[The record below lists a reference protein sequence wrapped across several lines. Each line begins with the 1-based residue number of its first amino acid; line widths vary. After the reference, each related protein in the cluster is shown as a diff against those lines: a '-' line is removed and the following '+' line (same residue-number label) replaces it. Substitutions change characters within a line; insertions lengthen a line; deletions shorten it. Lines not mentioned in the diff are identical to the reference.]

1 MVTEWRRAARN
12 GRPMSFALIALDD
25 LQPLEELFGS
35 RAATDYLRRVGEALA
50 VTLRNP
56 GDLMTR
62 FSIDRFAALLP
73 ETDEAGAAE
82 AAERMRAAVE
92 KLRLPGARES
102 GGRVTVSVGAAT
114 AHPAAAPSPTDLVT
128 QASRRLDEVVRLGGN
143 HSHVGLAPP
152 GQTAR
157 APVPRRLA
165 DHVAGSLFIV
175 DDDPT
180 SVEVLSELATRAGYE
195 VQVAPTADEAL
206 ATIGRRQP
214 DVVLMDVEMP
224 GTDGFEACRLIK
236 ANPLTTDIPV
246 IFLSGLSEPVDK
258 LRAFA
263 AGGAD
268 YVGKPFEP
276 DEVLARVAHQIKITR
291 LQAEMRRANDRLLEL
306 DQLKATFAAMLVHD
320 LRSPLT
326 VVRTT
331 LGFLA
336 ERPFADDP
344 ELAEMVGFSG
354 DAMDKAL
361 ALIAEVLEI
370 YRSDR
375 ATIPANL
382 VPGDVAE
389 VLRRCAVAARVEAK
403 RRGVQIDTRFDSPL
417 TAQVDAQRLE
427 RAVTNLLGNAL
438 KFSNRGGRVTLEARH
453 MGPEQDRI
461 RIEVRDT
468 GQGIKEAELEH
479 IFELYHQ
486 ADTLHRTAG
495 VGLGLAIVK
504 RIVDAHGGTVAVRS
518 QIGVGS
524 VFIIELPGASAHP
537 QRAPLPLSLSP
548 S

>member
-1 MVTEWRRAARN
+1 
-12 GRPMSFALIALDD
+12 
-25 LQPLEELFGS
+25 
-35 RAATDYLRRVGEALA
+35 VG
-50 VTLRNP
+50 P
-56 GDLMTR
+56 
-62 FSIDRFAALLP
+62 
-73 ETDEAGAAE
+73 
-82 AAERMRAAVE
+82 
-92 KLRLPGARES
+92 
-102 GGRVTVSVGAAT
+102 
-114 AHPAAAPSPTDLVT
+114 
-128 QASRRLDEVVRLGGN
+128 
-143 HSHVGLAPP
+143 
-152 GQTAR
+152 
-157 APVPRRLA
+157 
-165 DHVAGSLFIV
+165 
-175 DDDPT
+175 
-180 SVEVLSELATRAGYE
+180 
-195 VQVAPTADEAL
+195 
-206 ATIGRRQP
+206 
-214 DVVLMDVEMP
+214 
-224 GTDGFEACRLIK
+224 
-236 ANPLTTDIPV
+236 
-246 IFLSGLSEPVDK
+246 
-258 LRAFA
+258 
-263 AGGAD
+263 
-268 YVGKPFEP
+268 
-276 DEVLARVAHQIKITR
+276 
-291 LQAEMRRANDRLLEL
+291 
-306 DQLKATFAAMLVHD
+306 
-320 LRSPLT
+320 
-326 VVRTT
+326 TT